1 MTNLRYTIFSLF
13 MVACTLLGCQEEPA
27 LQEATLNLET
37 DNQEGKSLS
46 ASNSRDASWELVWSD
61 EFDFFDGSKWTKIDA
76 PSSINNDL
84 TYLTPNNVWTTQQW
98 DSKQNQN
105 ISVLRIRADDE
116 NAAGGKPYGAGKVVS
131 KGKFDMLYGRVE
143 VRVRTGNESGSHTAA
158 WLLNAPCDGVN
169 PCASWP
175 PEIDILEVVGLNPA
189 AANFNVHYGVQSP
202 TGRWSDQGQ
211 GITYDNA
218 SRVAPAGAFN
228 TVLSPI
234 PGNAFYEYAIEW
246 ESDEIR
252 WYVDGVEKASWNPN
266 NSTSYM
272 PNERMFLIL
281 DMVIGGDWPGT
292 PVNDNI
298 KNLNDYADFD
308 YVRVY
313 KRGTPPPSGSGNV
326 KVRARGTAG
335 GEQLKLK
342 VDGSTVQTWN
352 LTTSMSDYYYSG
364 NVSGKSLELRF
375 DDNSGQDV
383 QVDYLEADG
392 TVYQAEAQSVNTGV
406 WQNGGCGGGFSEYI
420 HCPGEIKFG
429 STGGGSSNTVTVRA
443 RGTINGG
450 IIRLL
455 VDDSEVANWTM
466 STSMSNYTYSGS
478 VAGKN
483 VKVQFDDNIGD
494 AVIDYVQV
502 GSTTR
507 QAESRGIN
515 TGAWQGTCGGG
526 SFTES
531 IDCPGYI
538 DFGSF

>member
-1 MTNLRYTIFSLF
+1 MTNLRYTVSSLF
-13 MVACTLLGCQEEPA
+13 LAVCTLMGCQEEPA
-27 LQEATLNLET
+27 LQEATLNLEAT
-37 DNQEGKSLS
+37 EQEGKSPS
-46 ASNSRDASWELVWSD
+46 ASSSRDASWELVWSD
-61 EFDFFDGSKWTKIDA
+61 EFNFFDNSKWTKVDA
-76 PSSINNDL
+76 VSGINNDL
-84 TYLTPNNVWTTQQW
+84 AYLTPENVWI
-98 DSKQNQN
+98 QNGN
-105 ISVLRIRADDE
+105 LRIRTDNTARGGE
-116 NAAGGKPYGAGKVVS
+116 PYSGGKVLS

-143 VRVRTGNESGSHTAA
+143 VRVRTASTPGTHTAA
-158 WLLNAPCDGVN
+158 WLLNTPCDGVN
-169 PCASWP
+169 PCPGAWP
-175 PEIDILEVVGLNPA
+175 PEIDIIEMIGREPDRVHQT
-189 AANFNVHYGVQSP
+189 VHYGTTPYSG
-202 TGRWSDQGQ
+202 TTGGRWPNWDFDV
-211 GITYDNA
+211 TTN
-218 SRVAPAGAFN
+218 
-228 TVLSPI
+228 VLSPA
-234 PGNAFYEYAIEW
+234 PSASFREYAVEW
-246 ESDEIR
+246 EANEIR
-252 WYVDGVEKASWNPN
+252 WYIDGNLTKTWQPN
-266 NSTSYM
+266 NSNSFM

-281 DMVIGGDWPGT
+281 DVVVGGDWAQAPTGASVW
-292 PVNDNI
+292 PQ
-298 KNLNDYADFD
+298 YADFD

-313 KRGTPPPSGSGNV
+313 KRGTPPPTGSGNV

-342 VDGSTVQTWN
+342 VDGNTVQTWN

-383 QVDYLEADG
+383 QIDYLEADG
-392 TVYQAEAQSVNTGV
+392 TTYQAEAQSVNTGV
-406 WQNGGCGGGFSEYI
+406 WQNGSCGGSFSEYI

-429 STGGGSSNTVTVRA
+429 STGGGTGGGSGTVTVRA
-443 RGTINGG
+443 RGTISGG
-450 IIRLL
+450 VIRLL

-466 STSMSNYTYSGS
+466 STSMSDYTYSGS

-507 QAESRGIN
+507 QAESRATN
-515 TGAWQGTCGGG
+515 TGAWQGTCGAG